1 MIRLGANGSEHL
13 EALSEAGQVQ
23 VDYAK
28 VGPFLG
34 RKRIAHLG
42 ARYPL
47 LLHGGEL
54 RPSHAVSQLLFGVIK

>member
-1 MIRLGANGSEHL
+1 MSQSTNQPTIQLGANGSENL
-13 EALSEAGQVQ
+13 EALIAAGHVQ

-34 RKRIAHLG
+34 RERIAYLR

-47 LLHGGEL
+47 LLHGGE
-54 RPSHAVSQLLFGVIK
+54 